1 VPKKYPAGVVAALIV
16 ILAAWLVPMAFAARS
31 STTQKSLRVAHIV
44 IIVMENKTSSEI
56 IGSPQ
61 APYLNALARRYSLAA
76 DYSAL
81 LPSGLSNYIALTSG
95 SDQGITDYR
104 TPPTAGYAVA
114 AVNLADRIE
123 ASRRTWKLYAESI
136 PAPGYASGDTT
147 LYTPGHVPFLYYSD
161 ILDNTHRRSS
171 HIVPFT
177 QLPHDFRA
185 ASTTPD
191 YVFISPNKRHDM
203 HDAPVAFG
211 DAWLKRW
218 VPRILASPAFTST
231 PSLLVI
237 TWDEGVGS
245 DQHVA
250 TILAGSVVRRHFTSA
265 QPYDPYSLLHTIE
278 TLWRLSPLTQNDAQA
293 ATMLEF
299 LR

>member
-1 VPKKYPAGVVAALIV
+1 VPKKYLTGLLAVLVL
-16 ILAAWLVPMAFAARS
+16 ILAVWLVPMAFAAS
-31 STTQKSLRVAHIV
+31 GSTTHKSPRVAHIV

-95 SDQGITDYR
+95 SNQGITDYR

-114 AVNLADRIE
+114 AINIADRIQ
-123 ASRRTWKLYAESI
+123 SSHRTWMLYAESI
-136 PAPGYASGDTT
+136 PSPGYASGNTT
-147 LYTPGHVPFLYYSD
+147 LYTPGHVPFLYYRD
-161 ILDNTHRRSS
+161 ILYNTLRRRS
-171 HIVPFT
+171 HIVSFA
-177 QLPHDFRA
+177 QLPRDFRA

-191 YVFISPNKRHDM
+191 YVFITPNLRHDM
-203 HDAPVAFG
+203 HDAPVAVG

-250 TILAGSVVRRHFTSA
+250 TILAGSAVKRHFTSA

-278 TLWRLSPLTQNDAQA
+278 TLWRLRPLTQNDAQA
-293 ATMLEF
+293 STMLEF